1 MGLDRPQKIKS
12 DAQGGVL
19 AAPAWTAFMTEVY
32 QRKPAP
38 PDWPR
43 PEAIISREIDGTT
56 GLLQNP
62 FCPREVVYREF
73 YLPGTEPI
81 RECDVHSPFSLIP
94 TDSLGLLPPPDAGFP
109 SSGVR
114 ITPGEAPMPTRVPPP
129 DSNPFRL
136 PPATGNPPP
145 TQEPPAQPPPTLPP
159 VIPPPVIPPPSK

>member
-1 MGLDRPQKIKS
+1 
-12 DAQGGVL
+12 
-19 AAPAWTAFMTEVY
+19 MTEVY

-43 PEAIISREIDGTT
+43 PEPIISREIDATT

-81 RECDVHSPFSLIP
+81 RECDLHSPFSLIP
-94 TDSLGLLPPPDAGFP
+94 GDSLGTLPPPDPTAGGVAP
-109 SSGVR
+109 GGVR
-114 ITPGEAPMPTRVPPP
+114 IVPGTPQQPARTPLP

-136 PPATGNPPP
+136 PPPVSNPPVATPPVATPPVTAPPVTQPPPANPPPVLPPPP
-145 TQEPPAQPPPTLPP
+145 TQ
-159 VIPPPVIPPPSK
+159 